1 MYASP
6 TTARR
11 KATMRMIATSF
22 AAGAGLMLV
31 AGLAVPLASMGML
44 SVRGAEAS
52 TRAVQAQLIEP
63 LDVESVRAQ
72 LAAADQSMQAARATT
87 DDDIA
92 RLSRLTRR

>member
-6 TTARR
+6 TEARR

-22 AAGAGLMLV
+22 AAGAGLMLI
-31 AGLAVPLASMGML
+31 AGLAVPLTSMGML

-52 TRAVQAQLIEP
+52 TREVQAQLIEP
-63 LDVESVRAQ
+63 LDVEAVRAQ
-72 LAAADQSMQAARATT
+72 IAVADQTMQAARATT

-92 RLSRLTRR
+92 RLNRLTPR

>member
-6 TTARR
+6 TEARR

-22 AAGAGLMLV
+22 AAGAGLMLI
-31 AGLAVPLASMGML
+31 AGLAVPLTSMGML

-52 TRAVQAQLIEP
+52 TRESNAPVID
-63 LDVESVRAQ
+63 LDVAAVRAQ
-72 LAAADQSMQAARATT
+72 IAAADQTMEAARATT

-92 RLSRLTRR
+92 RLNRLTRP

>member
-6 TTARR
+6 IEARR
-11 KATMRMIATSF
+11 KATMRMIASSF

-31 AGLAVPLASMGML
+31 LGLAVPLTSMGAL
-44 SVRGAEAS
+44 SIRGAEAS
-52 TRAVQAQLIEP
+52 TRPVQEQLIEP
-63 LDVESVRAQ
+63 LDIDAVRAT